1 MPKVMLSQKEGG
13 PLIFYIAK
21 KDLEETVVEME
32 FDGSEQQWGGALTLS
47 DGSRYGIEVFPTK
60 PHLPMTVRAKRLD
73 GDDED

>member
-1 MPKVMLSQKEGG
+1 MPKVMLSQKENG

-32 FDGSEQQWGGALTLS
+32 FDSEDKWGGALTLS
-47 DGSRYGIEVFPTK
+47 DGSRYSVEIFDKK

-73 GDDED
+73 SEDED